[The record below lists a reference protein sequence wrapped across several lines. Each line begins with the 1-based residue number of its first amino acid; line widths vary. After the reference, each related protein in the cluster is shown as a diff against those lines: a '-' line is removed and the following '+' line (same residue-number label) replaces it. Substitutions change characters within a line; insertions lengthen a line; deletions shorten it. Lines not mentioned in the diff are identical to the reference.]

1 MCLAVPARVEH
12 IDGTTALVTAF
23 GCQERV
29 DIQLI
34 PSIEIGDLVL
44 VHVGF
49 ALQKVRPDEAAFI
62 VETWN
67 TLLAKE
73 ANPHE

>member
-1 MCLAVPARVEH
+1 MCLAVPARVES

-29 DIQLI
+29 DIQFT

-44 VHVGF
+44 IHVGF
-49 ALQKVRPDEAAFI
+49 ALQKIQPEEEALI
-62 VETWN
+62 VKTWN
-67 TLLAKE
+67 TLLTKGV
-73 ANPHE
+73 NPHE